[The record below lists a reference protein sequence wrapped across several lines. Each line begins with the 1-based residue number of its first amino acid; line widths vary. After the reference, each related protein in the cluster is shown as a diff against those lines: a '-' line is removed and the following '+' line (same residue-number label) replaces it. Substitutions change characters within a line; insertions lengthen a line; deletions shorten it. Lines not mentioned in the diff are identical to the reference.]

1 MKGKFGFFIFGLF
14 VGAVLTALA
23 FIIYSVGI
31 NRVMET
37 VGIDSSNTTTE
48 ARNQID
54 GLTLFDSEGA
64 TIPAVQL
71 RVFQTLGSN
80 YALAEISNEKLYDTV
95 LYGKSVAAL
104 LVNDGEYSIYDDLR
118 IDITGGKTIVQIG
131 TYRYQT
137 VDQNWKTVP
146 VVKIK

>member
-1 MKGKFGFFIFGLF
+1 MKGKLGFFIFGLF
-14 VGAVLTALA
+14 VGAVLTVFA

-31 NRVMET
+31 QKFLPS
-37 VGIDSSNTTTE
+37 GGTE
-48 ARNQID
+48 VVSTNNQSNQID
-54 GLTLFDSEGA
+54 GLTLFDSDGA

-80 YALAEISNEKLYDTV
+80 YALAEIASEKVYDTV
-95 LYGKSVAAL
+95 LYGNSVAAL
-104 LVNDGEYSIYDDLR
+104 LVNDGDYSIYDDLR
-118 IDITGGKTIVQIG
+118 IDITGTKKVVQIG

-137 VDQNWKTVP
+137 VDKQWKTVP

>member
-1 MKGKFGFFIFGLF
+1 
-14 VGAVLTALA
+14 
-23 FIIYSVGI
+23 
-31 NRVMET
+31 MET

-80 YALAEISNEKLYDTV
+80 YALAEISNKKLYDTV

-118 IDITGGKTIVQIG
+118 IDIRQ
-131 TYRYQT
+131 
-137 VDQNWKTVP
+137 
-146 VVKIK
+146 